1 MATVNYALTTAEK
14 VKGYLNLTGIDVARD
29 MVIDNLVN
37 AVSDF
42 IESYCG
48 GRRFL
53 ATDYVEVKDTT
64 QSRMIFMSQRPV
76 NTVTVLEYRS
86 GVPSSPTWT
95 TYSADAYLKYLKAGY
110 IRFFGMMSAFPQAFR
125 ITYNAGYLIDWTAE
139 TDATKHTLPFDLTQ
153 VATEIVAKQF
163 NTRFAQ
169 GIVSEST
176 EGQSVTYATKRES
189 LSDYHSEILD
199 KYKMNR
205 IIP

>member
-1 MATVNYALTTAEK
+1 MATVDYALTTKEK
-14 VKGYLNLTGIDVARD
+14 VKAYLNITSLDVARD
-29 MVIDNLVN
+29 GVIDNLIN
-37 AVSDF
+37 AASDF

-64 QSRMIFMSQRPV
+64 ASRVIFMSQRPV
-76 NTVTVLEYRS
+76 ISVASLKYRS
-86 GVPSSPTWT
+86 GMPSNPTWT
-95 TYSADAYLKYLKAGY
+95 TYSPDAYLAYLKAGY
-110 IRFFGMMSAFPQAFR
+110 IRFFGMMSPFPQAFQ
-125 ITYNAGYLIDWTAE
+125 ISYNAGYLIDWADE
-139 TDATKHTLPFDLTQ
+139 NDRSLHSLPYDLSQ

-176 EGQSVTYATKRES
+176 EGQSVTYATKRDS

-205 IIP
+205 IMP